1 MLFPLSLSFS
11 LVCAT
16 RSFYALWLLICSGG
30 STLLIVRW
38 NSLVFWDRAWHFDG
52 QSTFLFS
59 VLFLSRFCYH
69 SHGANLPSKV
79 SRSVGF
85 FYLSIRYYYY
95 IFITFLLASYFL
107 LTSIFWQG
115 PRVFY
120 PFLMWHGLL
129 LARLLDY
136 TIAITLKKSLHSA
149 YKSSSSCNANYLFFP
164 SFFPRFHSLFSSMFH
179 FDKSTLQSTLLRV
192 SSKFIGFFEIFR

>member
-107 LTSIFWQG
+107 LTSIFWQE
-115 PRVFY
+115 PHVFF
-120 PFLMWHGLL
+120 PFFDVT
-129 LARLLDY
+129 R
-136 TIAITLKKSLHSA
+136 SA
-149 YKSSSSCNANYLFFP
+149 SSSTWLHDCNNTQEVSSQCIQEFF
-164 SFFPRFHSLFSSMFH
+164 FLQRKLSLFSIFLSSVSF
-179 FDKSTLQSTLLRV
+179 TLFLNVPLW
-192 SSKFIGFFEIFR
+192 